1 MCIRDRSTVPLAVV
15 ATTLQA
21 LSGSFPGVSSRRA
34 ANPST
39 ASRTGQFANSSL
51 ASFEQL
57 IADYLP
63 LDQAQQVRRA
73 YYYSEQAHYG
83 QTRRSGEPYVTHP
96 LAVAS
101 ILARMHMDSQ
111 SLMAALLH
119 DVIEDTGVNK
129 EDIGAQ
135 FGEEVAELVDG
146 VSKLTHVES
155 PHG

>member
-1 MCIRDRSTVPLAVV
+1 MV

-21 LSGSFPGVSSRRA
+21 LSGSFPGISSRRESGTSA
-34 ANPST
+34 TSL
-39 ASRTGQFANSSL
+39 SGQFSNSSL

-63 LDQAQQVRRA
+63 MDQAQQVRRA

-101 ILARMHMDSQ
+101 ILARMHMDAQ

-119 DVIEDTGVNK
+119 DCLLYT
-129 EDIGAQ
+129 
-135 FGEEVAELVDG
+135 
-146 VSKLTHVES
+146 S
-155 PHG
+155 PSPRDRTRSRMPSSA